1 MATQTSGTSGNESV
15 RRHRGVS
22 APSARE
28 VRFHAAIP
36 RPLEVRPTAHGA
48 DLDASAPPVSE
59 FMLRVINVL
68 VASTALVAL
77 APVFALIALA
87 IKLDS
92 PGPVLY
98 RQLRVGLDRR
108 DPGDD
113 RSGGRRTADLGG
125 RPFLI
130 YKFRTMHVDAEDE
143 SGPVWASPDDDRTTR
158 VGRFLRKYR
167 LDELPQLWNVV
178 KGDMSVVGPRPERPT
193 HVIQLRDAIA
203 DYTLRQ
209 QVRPG
214 ITGWAQINQSYDRS
228 LDDVRRKV
236 DLDLEY
242 IRERSVFRELKIMA
256 RTPLVM
262 LGDPYR
268 DNGDRSR
275 SEQRDDREGSA
286 TA

>member
-1 MATQTSGTSGNESV
+1 MARQTSGTSGNESL

-22 APSARE
+22 APSSRQFSLRAARSRALD
-28 VRFHAAIP
+28 VQP
-36 RPLEVRPTAHGA
+36 VTTDVA
-48 DLDASAPPVSE
+48 DLDASAPPARE
-59 FMLRVINVL
+59 FVLRAINVL
-68 VASTALVAL
+68 VASTALVLL
-77 APVFALIALA
+77 APVFALIAVA

-92 PGPVLY
+92 AGPVFY

-178 KGDMSVVGPRPERPT
+178 KGEMSVVGPRPERPT

-203 DYTLRQ
+203 DYSLRQ

-242 IRERSVFRELKIMA
+242 IRERSVFRELEIMA

-262 LGDPYR
+262 LGDPFR
-268 DNGDRSR
+268 DNGDRSGK
-275 SEQRDDREGSA
+275 RDDRQGRE

>member
-1 MATQTSGTSGNESV
+1 MASTRSMDTDSARM
-15 RRHRGVS
+15 RRHPRVSRPIGPDLLSGASGREAVADRGSEGEVAEPYTTAS
-22 APSARE
+22 SMRE
-28 VRFHAAIP
+28 LA
-36 RPLEVRPTAHGA
+36 
-48 DLDASAPPVSE
+48 
-59 FMLRVINVL
+59 LRALNVL
-68 VASTALVAL
+68 VASVALVML
-77 APVFALIALA
+77 APVFAAIAVA

-108 DPGDD
+108 DQGFD

-130 YKFRTMHVDAEDE
+130 YKFRTMHVDAEVD
-143 SGPVWASPDDDRTTR
+143 SGPVWARPDDDRTTR

-167 LDELPQLWNVV
+167 LDELPQLWNVI
-178 KGDMSVVGPRPERPT
+178 KGDMSVVGPRPERPM
-193 HVIQLRDAIA
+193 HVIQLRNAIR
-203 DYTLRQ
+203 DYPLRQ

-236 DLDLEY
+236 DFDLEY
-242 IRERSVFRELKIMA
+242 IRQRTVGRELKIMLQ
-256 RTPLVM
+256 TPLVM
-262 LGDPYR
+262 LGDPFR
-268 DNGDRSR
+268 NGGGARER
-275 SEQRDDREGSA
+275 KREEREGSE

>member
-1 MATQTSGTSGNESV
+1 MARQTSGTSGNESL

-22 APSARE
+22 APSSRQFSLRAARS
-28 VRFHAAIP
+28 RA
-36 RPLEVRPTAHGA
+36 LEVRRTGDVA
-48 DLDASAPPVSE
+48 DLDASAPPARE
-59 FMLRVINVL
+59 FVLRAINVL
-68 VASTALVAL
+68 VASTALVLL
-77 APVFALIALA
+77 APVFALIAVA

-92 PGPVLY
+92 AGPVFY

-203 DYTLRQ
+203 DYSLRQ

-242 IRERSVFRELKIMA
+242 IRERSVFRELEIMA

-262 LGDPYR
+262 LGDPFR
-268 DNGDRSR
+268 DNGDRSGK
-275 SEQRDDREGSA
+275 RDDRQGRE